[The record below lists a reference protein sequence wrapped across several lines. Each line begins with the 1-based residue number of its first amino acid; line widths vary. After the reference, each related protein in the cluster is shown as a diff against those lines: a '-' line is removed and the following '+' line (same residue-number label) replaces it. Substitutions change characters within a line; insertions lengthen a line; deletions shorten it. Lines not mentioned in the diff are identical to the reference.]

1 MKNINIILNIMGRTK
16 NKIKNVENT
25 DVIID
30 DNNIKKTKLLSKI
43 QKNNLNVTIKA
54 FIKNDGIVGL

>member
-1 MKNINIILNIMGRTK
+1 MKNINITINIMGRTK

-30 DNNIKKTKLLSKI
+30 DNKVKKQNYYRKFKKI
-43 QKNNLNVTIKA
+43 I
-54 FIKNDGIVGL
+54 

>member
-1 MKNINIILNIMGRTK
+1 MGRTK

>member
-16 NKIKNVENT
+16 NKLKNVENT